1 MSTVVMGDNVTRRRG
16 CYEYGIALTMR
27 LTLRPSTMHKTLSFI
42 IARTHLDAD
51 DSYGLHCRS
60 APPYTVQYIQTKQI
74 ELSSATVTE
83 KIPLLYFTGGVSGER
98 FLL

>member
-1 MSTVVMGDNVTRRRG
+1 MSTVVMGDNVTRQRG
-16 CYEYGIALTMR
+16 CYEYDIGLTMR
-27 LTLRPSTMHKTLSFI
+27 LPLRPSTMHAQD
-42 IARTHLDAD
+42 ARTHLDAD
-51 DSYGLHCRS
+51 DSYGLHFRS
-60 APPYTVQYIQTKQI
+60 APPYTVQYIQTKQN